1 MGTSA
6 AAVETTVEID
16 GGVAVLT
23 LAQPERLNRWTK
35 RMADEIGD
43 ALVRL
48 DADPA
53 VRVVVLTGAGRAFCA
68 GLDLGAAPSFEADSR
83 PEPLMLPWQVG
94 KPVIAAINGHAIGV
108 GITFALTA
116 DVRFVARTAKIQFP
130 FVRLGLVSE
139 LGSHAIL
146 ARVVGLS
153 HAADLLLSGR
163 LIDGDEAVRLG
174 LASRALPPDD
184 VLPAALAW
192 AREVA
197 AHALPGAARVSKRL
211 LWDSIREQLTV
222 VAPAEVEAMTALSR
236 SAETREALARLAG
249 SR

>member
-1 MGTSA
+1 MGTPPT
-6 AAVETTVEID
+6 AVETSVDID
-16 GGVAVLT
+16 DGVAVLT
-23 LAQPERLNRWTK
+23 LARPERLNRWTK
-35 RMADEIGD
+35 QMADEIGG
-43 ALVRL
+43 ALARL

-68 GLDLGAAPSFEADSR
+68 GLDLSAAPSFEADSR
-83 PEPLMLPWQVG
+83 PEPSMLPWQVG

-163 LIDGDEAVRLG
+163 VIDGDEAVRVG
-174 LASRALPPDD
+174 LASRSLPADE

-197 AHALPGAARVSKRL
+197 AHVLPGAARVSKRL
-211 LWDSIREQLTV
+211 VWESTREQLTV
-222 VAPAEVEAMTALSR
+222 VAPAEVEAMGALSQ

-249 SR
+249 AR

>member
-1 MGTSA
+1 MGMSA

-16 GGVAVLT
+16 EGVALLT
-23 LAQPERLNRWTK
+23 LAQPERLNRWTT
-35 RMADEIGD
+35 RMAEEVGD
-43 ALVRL
+43 AMVRL

-53 VRVVVLTGAGRAFCA
+53 VKAVVLTGAGRAFCA
-68 GLDLGAAPSFEADSR
+68 GLDLSAAPSFEPDSR
-83 PEPLMLPWQVG
+83 PEPMTLPWQVG

-146 ARVVGLS
+146 ERVVGLS

-174 LASRALPPDD
+174 LASRALPADD

-197 AHALPGAARVSKRL
+197 AHALPGAVRVSKRL
-211 LWDSIREQLTV
+211 LWESTREQLTV